1 MELSYAPIR
10 LIFKGRRSLAASCA
24 TMHRYHSLLVC
35 VYFVGTEVG
44 SDTMRA
50 ERELYLR
57 REETLRD
64 EVTVVGGG

>member
-1 MELSYAPIR
+1 MSV
-10 LIFKGRRSLAASCA
+10 SCY
-24 TMHRYHSLLVC
+24 RYYSLLVC

>member
-1 MELSYAPIR
+1 MQQEMLHGAISTGC
-10 LIFKGRRSLAASCA
+10 LSLAASCY
-24 TMHRYHSLLVC
+24 RYHSLLAC

>member
-1 MELSYAPIR
+1 MEL
-10 LIFKGRRSLAASCA
+10 LAQDVCLLQQVV
-24 TMHRYHSLLVC
+24 TGVHHSLLVC